1 MQVHVACVAEGDGPL
16 VPHLQAHTLAL
27 RKGDVV
33 GRGPRTL
40 TLEACVSAHMRQIFL
55 GPPPPP
61 LNHAKILLTMRA
73 T

>member
-1 MQVHVACVAEGDGPL
+1 MQVHVAGMAEWYCPL
-16 VPHLQAHTLAL
+16 ISNLQAHAL
-27 RKGDVV
+27 GLGIGDVV
-33 GRGPRTL
+33 GGGPRAL
-40 TLEACVSAHMRQIFL
+40 ALEACVSAHMRQIFL